1 MGNSRASS
9 LNPLTYNQVAS
20 NDLFTIVDMSL
31 PESKK
36 ITAGDVA
43 TYVLNNGNITASLNG
58 TASWAN
64 TAVFALNAPTSP
76 QVAYATSSL
85 SSSYATSS
93 LSSSYSKI
101 SSNSLSSSYSLT
113 SSYAFT
119 SVASTTFATLAANL
133 YYDGVT
139 PNGTASYS
147 ISSSHANNADNAMN
161 AVNSTNAVN
170 ATTAVYSTTAVNSTT
185 TNLVNGF
192 GGLYAPQV
200 VAAMSGNTSSILNN
214 YNVNTVNS
222 AITQSCITMSFST
235 TLPSSIY
242 YVSINLSTSA
252 SYNMQKLASVLY
264 IPFTGSVPRLL
275 NADIIVYQ

>member
-119 SVASTTFATLAANL
+119 W
-133 YYDGVT
+133 
-139 PNGTASYS
+139 
-147 ISSSHANNADNAMN
+147 
-161 AVNSTNAVN
+161 
-170 ATTAVYSTTAVNSTT
+170 
-185 TNLVNGF
+185 
-192 GGLYAPQV
+192 
-200 VAAMSGNTSSILNN
+200 IL
-214 YNVNTVNS
+214 
-222 AITQSCITMSFST
+222 F
-235 TLPSSIY
+235 
-242 YVSINLSTSA
+242 
-252 SYNMQKLASVLY
+252 
-264 IPFTGSVPRLL
+264 
-275 NADIIVYQ
+275 